1 MKRAFLLGS
10 IFWLALTVRGVEAQ
24 PERPKSPPGSSATQ
38 IGGDVFDPSLG
49 YVGGRWI
56 EILYGRP
63 IARGRDIFGPDDYAE
78 ALNDGAPVW
87 RAGANVSTR
96 LITEVPLEIGGRRL
110 AAGEY
115 TVFIELGRT
124 NWTFIVSA
132 YRARR
137 AGSDPNDK
145 EAIFGA
151 FDYTPE
157 KDLLRVEM
165 TREKLPHS
173 FDQLHWEFMDVTPK
187 GGRLGMIWANQLA
200 WIPFTVVR

>member
-1 MKRAFLLGS
+1 MKHAFVLGS
-10 IFWLALTVRGVEAQ
+10 VIWFALISAVPGAQ
-24 PERPKSPPGSSATQ
+24 TERPKSPAGSSATQ
-38 IGGDVFDPSLG
+38 IGGSVFDPSLG
-49 YVGGRWI
+49 WVGGRWI

-63 IARGRDIFGPDDYAE
+63 ITRGRDVFGPDDFAE

-96 LITEVPLEIGGRRL
+96 LNTEVPLQVGGRRL

-115 TVFIELGRT
+115 TVFIELGRR

-132 YRARR
+132 YRART
-137 AGSDPNDK
+137 AASDPNDK

-151 FDYTPE
+151 FDYTPD
-157 KDLLRVEM
+157 KDLVRVRM
-165 TREKLPHS
+165 TRETLPHS

-200 WIPFTVVR
+200 WIPFTVVQ